1 MTNSVSSESKAQ
13 QVIVGVDTHK
23 YVHVAVA
30 IDTRGTRLGDHAFV
44 ANAWGY
50 RALIRWAD
58 THGRVEAFG
67 VEGTGSYGAGLTWA
81 VRRAGHRVVEVNRGD
96 RRTRRTAGTSDT
108 IDAEVAARSVLAGQS
123 TATPKT
129 ADGVVEMMRQLKIVR
144 DTAVKARTAAMI
156 TLKPLVVH
164 APPQLREALQAR
176 TDHRRLTRCAAL
188 RPGPLDTPAASVK
201 HTLRSI
207 ARRWFTLAEEI
218 TTHDRHLTRLTTE
231 TSPSLCES
239 FGVGANTAAE
249 LVILCGD
256 NPTRIRSEAAFAKL
270 CGACPIPAA
279 SGRTTGRHRLYRGG
293 HRQANAAL
301 YRAVIVRMR
310 FHQPTRDYVAR
321 RSANGRTTREIIRC
335 LKRFLARELYQRVM
349 TDFRMRQYGIEAA

>member
-1 MTNSVSSESKAQ
+1 MG
-13 QVIVGVDTHK
+13 IVR
-23 YVHVAVA
+23 AS
-30 IDTRGTRLGDHAFV
+30 DHSCN
-44 ANAWGY
+44 NA
-50 RALIRWAD
+50 
-58 THGRVEAFG
+58 
-67 VEGTGSYGAGLTWA
+67 
-81 VRRAGHRVVEVNRGD
+81 VNRGD

-144 DTAVKARTAAMI
+144 DTAVKPRTAAMI

-176 TDHRRLTRCAAL
+176 TDHRRLTRCAAR

-279 SGRTTGRHRLYRGG
+279 SGGPLAGTACIGAATARPTPPSSEPSSSACDSTNQPATTSHAAPPMAGPRARSFD
-293 HRQANAAL
+293 ASNASLLVNSTSAL
-301 YRAVIVRMR
+301 
-310 FHQPTRDYVAR
+310 
-321 RSANGRTTREIIRC
+321 
-335 LKRFLARELYQRVM
+335 
-349 TDFRMRQYGIEAA
+349 

>member
-1 MTNSVSSESKAQ
+1 M
-13 QVIVGVDTHK
+13 VGWVVFRVTPIDPQCGH
-23 YVHVAVA
+23 A
-30 IDTRGTRLGDHAFV
+30 ICPCQ
-44 ANAWGY
+44 
-50 RALIRWAD
+50 RALT
-58 THGRVEAFG
+58 THAAFG

-108 IDAEVAARSVLAGQS
+108 IDAEVAARSGLAGQS

-176 TDHRRLTRCAAL
+176 TDHRRLTRCAAR

-231 TSPSLCES
+231 TSPSVRGEYQDLS
-239 FGVGANTAAE
+239 KMAIGIVAGTLLYVAAPLDLLPDLLPGVGFIDDFA
-249 LVILCGD
+249 VI
-256 NPTRIRSEAAFAKL
+256 AFAVNVVRKEIEHFRL
-270 CGACPIPAA
+270 WRGRKTRASADAESHAA
-279 SGRTTGRHRLYRGG
+279 TT
-293 HRQANAAL
+293 A
-301 YRAVIVRMR
+301 
-310 FHQPTRDYVAR
+310 P
-321 RSANGRTTREIIRC
+321 
-335 LKRFLARELYQRVM
+335 
-349 TDFRMRQYGIEAA
+349 

>member
-1 MTNSVSSESKAQ
+1 M
-13 QVIVGVDTHK
+13 VGWVVFRVTPIDPQCGH
-23 YVHVAVA
+23 A
-30 IDTRGTRLGDHAFV
+30 ICPCQ
-44 ANAWGY
+44 
-50 RALIRWAD
+50 RALT
-58 THGRVEAFG
+58 THAAFG

-108 IDAEVAARSVLAGQS
+108 IDAEVAARSGLAGQS

-176 TDHRRLTRCAAL
+176 TDHRRLTRCAAR

-256 NPTRIRSEAAFAKL
+256 NPHPHSLGSRLCEAL
-270 CGACPIPAA
+270 RRVSDPGLLGEDHWPAPLV
-279 SGRTTGRHRLYRGG
+279 SGRPPPGQRRPLASRHRPHAIPPTNPRLRRTPL
-293 HRQANAAL
+293 RQWPDHA
-301 YRAVIVRMR
+301 
-310 FHQPTRDYVAR
+310 RDH
-321 RSANGRTTREIIRC
+321 SMPQTLPC
-335 LKRFLARELYQRVM
+335 S
-349 TDFRMRQYGIEAA
+349 